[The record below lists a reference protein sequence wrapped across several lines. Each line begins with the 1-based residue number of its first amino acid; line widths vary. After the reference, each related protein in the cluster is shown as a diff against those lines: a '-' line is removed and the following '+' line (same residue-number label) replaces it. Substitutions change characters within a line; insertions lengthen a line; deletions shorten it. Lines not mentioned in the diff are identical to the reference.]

1 MVKKLK
7 ATLNSFLYR
16 IFVLLTVHSNTR
28 PSVFVKIYVNLLK
41 HGGKGN
47 RDTERVSSSPM
58 TFRSKGIFD
67 HRWPIIEN
75 FNLRIY
81 V

>member
-1 MVKKLK
+1 MAKKLK

-41 HGGKGN
+41 HGGKRN

-58 TFRSKGIFD
+58 TF
-67 HRWPIIEN
+67 
-75 FNLRIY
+75 
-81 V
+81 

>member
-7 ATLNSFLYR
+7 ATLNSFFCR

-28 PSVFVKIYVNLLK
+28 SSVLDKIYANLLK
-41 HGGKGN
+41 HGGKRN

-58 TFRSKGIFD
+58 MFRSKGIFA
-67 HRWPIIEN
+67 HFWLISVAIM
-75 FNLRIY
+75 
-81 V
+81 

>member
-28 PSVFVKIYVNLLK
+28 PSVSVRIYVNLLK
-41 HGGKGN
+41 HGGKRN
-47 RDTERVSSSPM
+47 RDTERVSSSSM

-67 HRWPIIEN
+67 HRWLII
-75 FNLRIY
+75 
-81 V
+81 